1 MNLHALKYNY
11 FTHWAFKKETV
22 LNCNYVHGSRRE
34 VIYNY
39 DFSQIYYFIL

>member
-11 FTHWAFKKETV
+11 FTYWAFKKEAV
-22 LNCNYVHGSRRE
+22 LNYNYVHGSRKG

-39 DFSQIYYFIL
+39 DFSHLYYFIL